1 MNIAL
6 GRRLLA
12 EAVGTALLVV
22 FGAGAV
28 VAALATGK
36 GELDYAG
43 LGIVALSFAL
53 VIASV
58 IYMFGTTSG
67 AHINPAVTVSLAVVR
82 RFPWVEV
89 VPYIAAQLLGAITG
103 ALLVNAI
110 FGSQASDL
118 YGSGTTVVGSGF
130 TQSQAVVAEGAR
142 DVPADGH
149 DHGSRDRPARSRG
162 VRRAR
167 HRARGRV
174 RDHGHRADQRRLGQ
188 PRAHVRP

>member
-22 FGAGAV
+22 FGAGAL
-28 VAALATGK
+28 VAALETGQ

-43 LGIVALSFAL
+43 LGIVAISFAL
-53 VIASV
+53 VIAV
-58 IYMFGTTSG
+58 GDLHVRHDLGRTHQPGGHVLAGRG
-67 AHINPAVTVSLAVVR
+67 AAIPVGGGRAVHRSR
-82 RFPWVEV
+82 SSPGR
-89 VPYIAAQLLGAITG
+89 IAG

-118 YGSGTTVVGSGF
+118 NVSGGTIVGAGF
-130 TQSQAVVAEGAR
+130 TKAQAVRRRGAR

-149 DHGSRDRPARSRG
+149 DHGARGRPARSGG
-162 VRRAR
+162 VRRAS
-167 HRARGRV
+167 
-174 RDHGHRADQRRLGQ
+174 
-188 PRAHVRP
+188 